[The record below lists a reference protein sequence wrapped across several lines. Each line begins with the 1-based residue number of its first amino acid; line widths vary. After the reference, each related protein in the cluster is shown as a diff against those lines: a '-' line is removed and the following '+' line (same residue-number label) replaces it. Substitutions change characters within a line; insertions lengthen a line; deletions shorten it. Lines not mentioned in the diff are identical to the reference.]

1 MGEFFDKLLEKRG
14 LTAAPVP
21 LWKLDIS
28 DLEYE
33 ALKLS
38 VLTAVCNKAFWNN
51 GKEFALFYAEAWR
64 REYCGGWISKEDVA
78 SYAKVPS
85 FFAEKMFN
93 YAKSALSSLH
103 VPVIRQNNNQY
114 FRTLLLQGGLPMA
127 YVQRKDSG
135 FNRFK
140 QFLKSMITELS
151 RLSVDWEDVDVVKG
165 LSCLRYLPETY
176 KNDNIYA
183 VSLQIARA
191 INEERDDL
199 LPYKTDTVE
208 LKKLT
213 EMLKK
218 ERERVKKLI
227 ITHPL
232 SINWTFEVM
241 DSECDS
247 EGVFRYSLDS
257 VKTIYS
263 DMIVGLNPEECFQ
276 FDLFVS
282 QQYVATY
289 KKVKLET
296 DGYGKKS
303 AIYKRVNSDN
313 KEFTWNG
320 DSIIDVKLVC
330 DTDDELFPSVI
341 NSCAPNLTIPQML
354 QKKGDRYVQ
363 QKDYASVECISL
375 YRKPWRSE
383 CIDEVKDITIGGEEY
398 RIAFFPEVSE
408 SQFIP
413 MINMETG
420 EEIELKNM
428 TSKYSVVFGGVYL
441 PWLEKSSHALLTKRL
456 LVDVY
461 DEGGLRSGSGRVMCR
476 QRGSSEW
483 TEYSDKIVRPGIVD
497 IKVIFPDGS
506 FDVKTFYYIDELNF
520 EAFDA
525 AANSARIRCNLNW
538 GNVYAVKQENVS
550 YTVEQTTN
558 HSVTWNV
565 VRTPNTLKFPSTCS
579 FEIHNPGNPALKISI
594 PSPYEGLCLVKNE
607 DELVSED
614 TVLSFN
620 EFSQYRILCS
630 EGKPHSMKISYTGMI
645 DQERP
650 ITIYQKVKGGI
661 TPLSNFEDSI
671 NRLFNVNGVNSFDR
685 TSAAILTLGNK
696 DYRVRYFTMDSA
708 LNVLSETI
716 EVHSLDTGAGFVNYE
731 GKIFACKIVEPEEDA
746 EPSVFQ
752 LDHLDCGS
760 FKFPNETEDGDYI
773 VFSDVYDKHRLIPR
787 LYHIINGHL
796 GDEAYTVRSANKKQ
810 NIDVW
815 ISELTYYGVENEKTW
830 GLVPQYIEIADRWR
844 LPFRTF
850 NAISASVSSPVL
862 MTKLLL
868 RLLMDDKI
876 DALSSA
882 ILKIEQ
888 ECAMAV
894 HWNRTDIVMEQF
906 LQVTKD
912 YSQRQQMKFFQDFKD
927 ALHNIMTLTLDADV
941 ADLMT
946 RFLCGNLKNVDAD
959 LLTNAEVNDF
969 KRRAIGKNTDESN
982 FNSDLP
988 ILHLNLV
995 HSYYSAAIQM
1005 LPYQDTLIKAPLYVY
1020 EYTQKWK
1027 DSLWGTSP
1035 ERIKRRRIINFY
1047 RLHYKYTYYTILVK
1061 MLK

>member
-14 LTAAPVP
+14 LNSAPVP
-21 LWKLDIS
+21 LWKLDV
-28 DLEYE
+28 DDCEYE
-33 ALKLS
+33 ELKHS
-38 VLTAVCNKAFWNN
+38 VKDAVSRNAFWNY
-51 GKEFALFYAEAWR
+51 GKEFALFYAESWR
-64 REYCGGWISKEDVA
+64 REYCGGWISKEIVA
-78 SYAKVPS
+78 SYAKVS
-85 FFAEKMFN
+85 DNQAERMFIH
-93 YAKSALSSLH
+93 AKKALSSLH

-127 YVQRKDSG
+127 YVQLKGCG

-140 QFLKSMITELS
+140 LFLKSMITELS

-199 LPYKTDTVE
+199 LPYKTDTDE

-218 ERERVKKLI
+218 ERERVKKLVV
-227 ITHPL
+227 THPL
-232 SINWTFEVM
+232 TINWTFEIQ
-241 DSECDS
+241 DS
-247 EGVFRYSLDS
+247 EGGSEGIFRYSLDS

-263 DMIVGLNPEECFQ
+263 DMISGLNPEDCYQ
-276 FDLFVS
+276 FDLFVA

-289 KKVKLET
+289 KKVKLEV
-296 DGYGKKS
+296 DEFDRKN

-313 KEFTWNG
+313 KEFRWDGNN
-320 DSIIDVKLVC
+320 IIDVKLVC
-330 DTDDELFPSVI
+330 DNDDELFPSVI
-341 NSCAPNLTIPQML
+341 NSCAPNLTVPQMF

-363 QKDYASVECISL
+363 QKDYTSVECIML

-383 CIDEVKDITIGGEEY
+383 CIDEVKDVSIGDETY
-398 RIAFFPEVSE
+398 RVAIFPEVSE

-413 MINMETG
+413 LTNDETG

-456 LVDVY
+456 FVDVY
-461 DEGGLRSGSGRVMCR
+461 DENGVSSGSGHILCR
-476 QRGSSEW
+476 QEGASEW
-483 TEYSDKIVRPGIVD
+483 EEYSDKQLRPGIVD
-497 IKVIFPDGS
+497 IKVVFPDGS
-506 FDVKTFYYIDELNF
+506 CDVKTFYYIEELCF
-520 EAFDA
+520 ETFNA
-525 AANSARIRCNLNW
+525 AANSAYVRCNLNW
-538 GNVYAVKQENVS
+538 GKVYAVRQENVS
-550 YTVEQTTN
+550 YVVEQTTN

-579 FEIHNPGNPALKISI
+579 FEIHNSDNPVLKISI
-594 PSPYEGLCLVKNE
+594 PSPYDGLCLVKNE
-607 DELVSED
+607 DELVSEN

-645 DQERP
+645 GQERP

-685 TSAAILTLGNK
+685 TSAAMLTLGDK
-696 DYRVRYFTMDSA
+696 VYRIRYFTMDSV
-708 LNVLSETI
+708 LNANENI
-716 EVHSLDTGAGFVNYE
+716 EVHSLDVDAGFTNYD
-731 GKIFACKIVEPEEDA
+731 GKVFACRIAEPEEDS
-746 EPSVFQ
+746 EPTVFP

-760 FKFPNETEDGDYI
+760 FRFPEGSEDGDYI

-787 LYHIINGHL
+787 LYHIIDGHL
-796 GDEAYTVRSANKKQ
+796 GDEDYTVRSANKKQ

-815 ISELTYYGVENEKTW
+815 ITELSHKGVEDEKTW

-868 RLLMDDKI
+868 RLLMDDKM
-876 DALSSA
+876 DVLSSA
-882 ILKIEQ
+882 IIKIEQ
-888 ECAMAV
+888 ECAMAI
-894 HWNRTDIVMEQF
+894 HWNRTDIVTDQF
-906 LQVTKD
+906 LLVTKG
-912 YSQRQQMKFFQDFKD
+912 YSPRQQMKFFQDFKE
-927 ALHNIMTLTLDADV
+927 ALNNIMTLTLDADV

-988 ILHLNLV
+988 ILQLNLV
-995 HSYYSAAIQM
+995 HSYYSSAIQM

-1020 EYTQKWK
+1020 EYTQGWK
-1027 DSLWGTSP
+1027 DKLWGTSP